1 MSIIEIRVGGRYK
14 LRHKIGSG
22 SFGDIYL
29 AKNVQTNEE
38 VAVKM
43 EEIKCK
49 YPQLIYEAKILHSLQ
64 GGMGIP
70 NLSWFGQEGDYNVL
84 VMDLL
89 GQNLEELVNSCN
101 RKFSVKTV
109 LLIAD
114 QAISVLEYLH
124 TKGVLHRDIKPEN
137 ILLGLGKKSSFVH
150 FIDFGLS
157 KRYKD
162 PKSNQHIPYR
172 ENKQLTGTARYVSI
186 NTHKGIEQ
194 SRRDDLESLG
204 YVLIY
209 LFRGSL
215 PWQGLKAKTK
225 LEKYSRILERKE
237 NTPLDTLC
245 KGIPIEFAN
254 YIAYCR
260 KLKFE
265 EKPDYSYLKRMFKE
279 LFMREGYEYDYVYD
293 WLLQPANSK
302 YIDKVPMGLNIT
314 DMDNGKRLN
323 KLDPK
328 VLKNEAKEG
337 DEEDYTDSDSSNPEK
352 ELARKKAAEK
362 KGIINKEQLITE
374 HHSSYNEQQPPPQI
388 KLKPLPVPQH
398 APIAHAYSPQI
409 SSPKGQPQQL
419 PRPVDKKKDCNIF

>member
-43 EEIKCK
+43 EETKTK

-64 GGMGIP
+64 GGVGIP
-70 NLSWFGQEGDYNVL
+70 NLLWFGQEGDFNVV

-89 GQNLEELVNSCN
+89 GQNLEELLILCN
-101 RKFSVKTV
+101 RKLSLKTILMV
-109 LLIAD
+109 SDQLIT
-114 QAISVLEYLH
+114 IMEYIH
-124 TKGVLHRDIKPEN
+124 TKGFIHRDIKPEN
-137 ILLGLGKKSSFVH
+137 LIMGLSKKSNFVH

-162 PKSNQHIPYR
+162 PKTNQHIPYR

-204 YVLIY
+204 YVMIY
-209 LFRGSL
+209 LFKGTL

-225 LEKYSRILERKE
+225 LEKYSRILEKKE
-237 NTPLDTLC
+237 NTPLDVLC

-254 YIAYCR
+254 YISYCR
-260 KLKFE
+260 KLKFD
-265 EKPDYSYLKRMFKE
+265 EKPDYNYLKRMLKE
-279 LFMREGYEYDYVYD
+279 LFMREGFEFDYVYD
-293 WLLQPANSK
+293 WLLIPPATK
-302 YIDKVPMGLNIT
+302 YNHVMEKIPINLNISALE
-314 DMDNGKRLN
+314 DKKLQ
-323 KLDPK
+323 KLDLK
-328 VLKNEAKEG
+328 VLKN
-337 DEEDYTDSDSSNPEK
+337 DTNEENGQEYSDDTESNPEK
-352 ELARKKAAEK
+352 ELAKIKAQEK
-362 KGIINKEQLITE
+362 RNLPKEKLLTE
-374 HHSSYNEQQPPPQI
+374 HHSSFVENKGIKNTQPAPATI
-388 KLKPLPVPQH
+388 K
-398 APIAHAYSPQI
+398 
-409 SSPKGQPQQL
+409 SPKGDQ
-419 PRPVDKKKDCNIF
+419 KKDGCNIF